1 MRALQYVGVVFMEG
15 VVFTHHVH
23 SLVYPQ
29 SPALEDMNVMAEDR
43 KRSFTDG
50 HVASQRV
57 RTCVRARMRAS

>member
-1 MRALQYVGVVFMEG
+1 MEG
-15 VVFTHHVH
+15 GVFTYHLHP
-23 SLVYPQ
+23 LVYPQ
-29 SPALEDMNVMAEDR
+29 SPALEGMNVMAEDH